1 MPAPAAEKKDDE
13 SDTETSPLSKLRN
26 IGVAAHIDA
35 GKTTTTERILYY
47 AGKTHKM
54 GDVDDGTT
62 ATDFDVQEQDRGI
75 TIFSAAVTF
84 PWRDHTVNLI
94 DTPGHVDFTA
104 EVERSLRVL
113 DGAIIVFDGKEGV
126 EAQSE
131 TVWRQADRY
140 KVPRICFINKMDKM
154 GADFYASVES
164 IGKRLT
170 SDPIPVQIPIGAD
183 STFEGVIDLLTM
195 RAYRFSGDMGEKV
208 DEIDIP
214 AECKDDAEFWRRH
227 LEEKAAEYDE
237 ELMEKFF
244 AEKPLEIDEIKR
256 ALRKATVTNAAQPIF
271 CGSSLKRIGVQ
282 RLLDGVVDY
291 LPSPLDVPPI
301 TGVKSADDD
310 TPVVR
315 KPSEKDPLAAYIFK
329 IVADKPLDLY
339 FIRVYSGVFKSNMR
353 AYIHNTGK
361 KENVS
366 RLFRMFAKRRE
377 QIDRA
382 GPGEI
387 VAVLG
392 LKDALT
398 GDTICDQNNPVLLGR
413 IEFPAPVLS
422 VSVEPKNTKDK
433 DALADALTKM
443 EKQDP
448 TFQHRMNPDTGQ
460 TILSGMGELHLEV
473 LTFKL
478 AQDFKIQVNVGEPL
492 VAYRETIKSKGESE
506 RKFEITTANG
516 TQQATVKIRVEPFET
531 AIGAAS
537 TFEFRNELP
546 EDVSIRPEFLAA
558 IKEGVKDCLFVGP
571 LAGYPLLNVRARL
584 IGAMQHESESTELAF
599 ENAARAAFED
609 AVKHAGPVML
619 EPMMRLEVTV
629 PDDYFGPVSGDLS
642 SRRGIIQDTEMR
654 GPDRV
659 IHAEVPLAEMFQYAT
674 KLRTLTQGRS
684 SWSMEPRAYAP
695 MPAGEQRELLKKFGY
710 DD

>member
-1 MPAPAAEKKDDE
+1 MPAAAEPKDDE
-13 SDTETSPLSKLRN
+13 SDTDTSPLSRLRN

-84 PWRDHTVNLI
+84 PWKDHTVNLI

-113 DGAIIVFDGKEGV
+113 DGAIIVFDAKEGV

-183 STFEGVIDLLTM
+183 STFEGVVDLLTM
-195 RAYRFSGDMGEKV
+195 KAYRFHGDMGERV
-208 DEIDIP
+208 DEIEIP

-244 AEKPLEIDEIKR
+244 ADKPLEVAEIKR
-256 ALRKATVTNAAQPIF
+256 ALRKATVTNSAQPIF
-271 CGSSLKRIGVQ
+271 CGSSLKRVGVQ

-291 LPSPLDVPPI
+291 LPSPLDVPPMM
-301 TGVKSADDD
+301 GVKSVDDD
-310 TPVVR
+310 TPVIR
-315 KPSEKDPLAAYIFK
+315 KPSEKDPLSAYIFK

-339 FIRVYSGVFKSNMR
+339 FIRVYSGVFKSNLR

-398 GDTICDQNNPVLLGR
+398 GDTICDANDPVLLGR
-413 IEFPAPVLS
+413 IEFPVPVLA

-433 DALADALTKM
+433 DALAEALVKL

-448 TFQHRMNPDTGQ
+448 TFQHRMNEDTGQ

-473 LTFKL
+473 LTYKL
-478 AQDFKIQVNVGEPL
+478 AHDFKVPVNVGQPL
-492 VAYRETIKSKGESE
+492 VAYRETIRGSAESE

-516 TQQATVKIRVEPFET
+516 CQQATVKLRVEAFEPAT
-531 AIGAAS
+531 GAP
-537 TFEFRNELP
+537 TFEFRNALP
-546 EDVSIRPEFLAA
+546 EDAGIRKEFLAG
-558 IKEGVKDCLFVGP
+558 IQQGMRDCLYVGP
-571 LAGYPLLNVRARL
+571 LAGYPLLNVRATL
-584 IGAMQHESESTELAF
+584 LGVVQHESESTEIAF
-599 ENAARAAFED
+599 ENASRAAFED

-619 EPMMRLEVTV
+619 EPMMRLEVLV

-654 GPDRV
+654 GKDRV

-695 MPAGEQRELLKKFGY
+695 MPAAEQKALLKKFGY
-710 DD
+710 ED